1 MRVEAM
7 TVVAL
12 DSAMLL
18 GGRIIF
24 GAAAVF
30 GPLIAR
36 AMK

>member
-1 MRVEAM
+1 M

-24 GAAAVF
+24 GAGSVF
-30 GPLIAR
+30 SFLIAR

>member
-1 MRVEAM
+1 M

-18 GGRIIF
+18 GGLVIF
-24 GAAAVF
+24 GAGSVF
-30 GPLIAR
+30 GFLIAR